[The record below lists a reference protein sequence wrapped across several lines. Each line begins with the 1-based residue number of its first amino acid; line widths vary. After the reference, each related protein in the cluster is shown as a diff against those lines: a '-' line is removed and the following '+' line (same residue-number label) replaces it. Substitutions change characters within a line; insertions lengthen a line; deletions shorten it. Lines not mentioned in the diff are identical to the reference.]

1 MSNWPNNFDL
11 SKPNWTGRTQRSIA
25 GYQPQKDEPSVVVQ
39 ALGALLVLAF
49 FMALAFVL

>member
-1 MSNWPNNFDL
+1 MSNWKPHADY
-11 SKPNWTGRTQRSIA
+11 SHPNWTGRTQRSIA
-25 GYQPQKDEPSVVVQ
+25 GYRPQKDEPSVVVQ